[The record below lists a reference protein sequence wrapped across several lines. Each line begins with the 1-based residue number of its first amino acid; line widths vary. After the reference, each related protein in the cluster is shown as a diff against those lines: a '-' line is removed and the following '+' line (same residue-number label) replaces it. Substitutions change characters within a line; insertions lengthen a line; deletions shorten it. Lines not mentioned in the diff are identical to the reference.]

1 MNGGPTS
8 AFVQAL
14 TRLGLLPLA
23 CLGCRFFVYSKLY
36 RVIIDRMTGLISR
49 LRQLRHSDQAIAASV
64 RETLVGS
71 LYASPR
77 SLVIGAVSTSGIVAI
92 VALASG
98 SSAILAC
105 GFAIVLVAGGRIVDV
120 FLSSRRTNVHEPSQA
135 KRPRRQ
141 EALYRLG
148 ALCYSAL
155 LGTFGLL
162 TLLQT
167 DDGMMH
173 LLAVTTTIGYA
184 AGIAGRN
191 AGRPW
196 IALSQLCLASLPLAA
211 GLAASLEPLRMAL
224 AAVIVLF
231 VVAMMDITL
240 QTYGVI
246 LKATM
251 VSREKIALADYHAA
265 VARRDDLTGVANR
278 TAFREQFE
286 ERLNALEAS
295 GQCLAIHWFDLDRF
309 KEINDSFGHLAG
321 NALLAG
327 VAHRLDEAFGRHGI
341 VARLGGDEFAVVC
354 GIKQRSDAFAI
365 GERILNLVEQPVH
378 FEGRLLR
385 VKASLGIAIAPA
397 DGSDAD
403 NLLKNADLAL
413 YRAKDSGRGM
423 MCFYERLMDQKVERS
438 RELAAE
444 LEGALERCE
453 FTLMFQPIFDL
464 AGGRILSCE
473 ALLRWI
479 SPHHGTIS
487 PAEFI
492 PIAEDSG
499 LIVEIGRWV
508 IREACRIASTWP
520 TDVTVAVNLSPIQLR
535 SADLPMTIVSAL
547 ASSGLA
553 AERLELEVTESVL
566 LEDITASLAALE
578 AINRLNV
585 CTTLDDF
592 GTGYSSLSY
601 LTKFPFQTLK
611 IDRSF
616 VQDSEQN
623 PASVAIV
630 QTVIELAAKL
640 GMRTIA
646 EGIETQAQL
655 DQLRRTRC
663 DAMQGFLLARPMSA
677 SMIGTML
684 ADAAPAALKLR

>member
-1 MNGGPTS
+1 M
-8 AFVQAL
+8 
-14 TRLGLLPLA
+14 LA
-23 CLGCRFFVYSKLY
+23 ARGSRF
-36 RVIIDRMTGLISR
+36 
-49 LRQLRHSDQAIAASV
+49 H
-64 RETLVGS
+64 
-71 LYASPR
+71 
-77 SLVIGAVSTSGIVAI
+77 
-92 VALASG
+92 
-98 SSAILAC
+98 SSAW
-105 GFAIVLVAGGRIVDV
+105 
-120 FLSSRRTNVHEPSQA
+120 P
-135 KRPRRQ
+135 
-141 EALYRLG
+141 
-148 ALCYSAL
+148 
-155 LGTFGLL
+155 
-162 TLLQT
+162 
-167 DDGMMH
+167 
-173 LLAVTTTIGYA
+173 
-184 AGIAGRN
+184 
-191 AGRPW
+191 
-196 IALSQLCLASLPLAA
+196 SLPLAA
-211 GLAASLEPLRMAL
+211 GLAASLELLRMAL

-246 LKATM
+246 LKATT

-286 ERLNALEAS
+286 ERLTTLDAS
-295 GQCLAIHWFDLDRF
+295 GRCLAIHWLDLDRF

-327 VAHRLDEAFGRHGI
+327 VAHRLDEVFGRRGI
-341 VARLGGDEFAVVC
+341 VARLGGDEFVVVC
-354 GIKQRSDAFAI
+354 EVEHRTDAVAI
-365 GERILNLVEQPVH
+365 GEKILDLVERPLH
-378 FEGRLLR
+378 FDGRVLR
-385 VKASLGIAIAPA
+385 VTASLGIAIAPT

-403 NLLKNADLAL
+403 TLLKNADLAL

-423 MCFYERLMDQKVERS
+423 LCFYERLMDEKVERS

-444 LEGALERCE
+444 MEGALERSE
-453 FTLMFQPIFDL
+453 FSLMFQPIFDL

-473 ALLRWI
+473 ALLRWT
-479 SPHHGTIS
+479 SPDHGTIS

-535 SADLPMTIVSAL
+535 SANLAMTIVSAL
-547 ASSGLA
+547 ATSGLA

-578 AINRLNV
+578 AINRLHV
-585 CTTLDDF
+585 RTTLDDF

-616 VQDSEQN
+616 VQDSERN

-663 DAMQGFLLARPMSA
+663 DAVQGFFLARPMSA

-684 ADAAPAALKLR
+684 ADAAPAAVKLR